1 MSKKENYLKNVCF
14 ILAVMLGIVSVLSFM
29 GDFSAREVQMKTR
42 IMTGIFWLLM
52 SIGYLN
58 GYFLITNKNK

>member
-1 MSKKENYLKNVCF
+1 MKKKDVYLKNVCF
-14 ILAVMLGIVSVLSFM
+14 ILAVMLGIASVLSFM

>member
-1 MSKKENYLKNVCF
+1 MKKKDVYLKNVCF
-14 ILAVMLGIVSVLSFM
+14 ILAVMLGIASVLSFM
-29 GDFSAREVQMKTR
+29 GEFTPREVQMKTR

-52 SIGYLN
+52 STLYLH

>member
-1 MSKKENYLKNVCF
+1 MKKKDVYLKNVCF
-14 ILAVMLGIVSVLSFM
+14 ILAVMLGIASVLSFM
-29 GDFSAREVQMKTR
+29 GEFTPREVQMKTR

-52 SIGYLN
+52 SIGYLH

>member
-1 MSKKENYLKNVCF
+1 MSKEENYLKNVCF